1 MLSEKEFDVIN
12 FIEQEWLLHGAI
24 PTGARVEQLGVCKE
38 SWYKSFL
45 DRDDVRKNL
54 VARGISFASSGIL
67 TEQQLTA
74 ANVMLDLT
82 DNRSRKKKLGDL
94 GIPTQLWESWLSDPA
109 FQHYIRERSER
120 ILGSNQHEAHLALI
134 DRVKSG
140 DISAVKYYNEI
151 TGRYVPNRGDSVD
164 VPSLLMR
171 VIEIIQK
178 HVSSNEEAALI
189 AEDLLTLASGVAVG
203 TTRRELAVNASEL

>member
-1 MLSEKEFDVIN
+1 MLNEKEFDVIN

-24 PTGARVEQLGVCKE
+24 PTGARVEQLGLCKE
-38 SWYKSFL
+38 SWYKEFL
-45 DRDDVRKNL
+45 QREHVRRNL
-54 VARGISFASSGIL
+54 IARGISFATTGVL

-74 ANVMLDLT
+74 ANTMLDLT
-82 DNRSRKKKLGDL
+82 DNRSRKKKLSDL

-109 FQHYIRERSER
+109 FQYYLRERSER

-178 HVSSNEEAALI
+178 HVTDNNQAAAI

-203 TTRRELAVNASEL
+203 NRRELTVSASEL